1 MKNQYIGGK
10 LHKKGG
16 FGQFADLC
24 EGGGLGQFADLRWAW
39 QKRGQSYPYENHCK
53 CYLHWS
59 MLFTLFT

>member
-24 EGGGLGQFADLRWAW
+24 EGGGAW
-39 QKRGQSYPYENHCK
+39 TVCRFKVGLAKKRAVLSI
-53 CYLHWS
+53 
-59 MLFTLFT
+59 